1 MKGSPPT
8 LSSMFE
14 EVYRDMPLNLQW
26 QKEELLEEARA
37 KGEFL
42 DSSEAFPL

>member
-1 MKGSPPT
+1 MKGKPPS

-14 EVYRDMPLNLQW
+14 DVYQEMPLNLQW
-26 QKEELLEEARA
+26 QKEELLEEARV